1 MKRVFAI
8 AAMAVL
14 ATSCMFVRAGK
25 DDGTR
30 HLFKAG
36 TIRVDESDRRDTTAV
51 LPVFKSVCTDIHA
64 DVTYVQSEG
73 ECRFTASGPRKVI
86 EVLAINVDENG
97 RLTIALEA
105 GRFSPI
111 YRHLDIV
118 LYSPS
123 LESVNILG
131 SGDFDSASI
140 DIDGDFIAAVDG
152 SGDVDIR
159 NLRCRNANL
168 SVYGAGDIQVNTH
181 CDSLTASV
189 LGAGDMKMSG
199 AAAMADL
206 TILGAGDIDIAALDA
221 QDVRTDVQGAGSIK
235 RR

>member
-1 MKRVFAI
+1 
-8 AAMAVL
+8 MAVL
-14 ATSCMFVRAGK
+14 ATSCIFVRAGK
-25 DDGTR
+25 DDGTK

-36 TIRVDESDRRDTTAV
+36 TIRVDESDRSDTTAV
-51 LPVFKSVCTDIHA
+51 LPMFKSVCTDIHA

-73 ECRFTASGPRKVI
+73 ECHFTASGPRKVI

-97 RLTIALEA
+97 RLTINLDA

-152 SGDVDIR
+152 AGDVDIR

-221 QDVRTDVQGAGSIK
+221 QDVRTDVQGAGRIK